1 METPETKLLREV
13 TETLRETMTKAMGI
27 SYEQMAARITPSMFH
42 SGGVISNR
50 MYPHE
55 FPTIITSEHIIPRAA
70 AMRLFESVHLP
81 AQVLEEDWSE
91 VRSPGRARRRLKQ
104 GHRQNIK
111 HVPKEQVFVVGGDV
125 FASPAT
131 VEKLRQTLVE
141 RQDKEMLNALY
152 GRITR

>member
-27 SYEQMAARITPSMFH
+27 SYEQMAA
-42 SGGVISNR
+42 R